1 MSSNAIPR
9 RRLLHA
15 ASAFALVALP
25 ARAETWP
32 SRPLRIIV
40 PFPPGGPADGTAR
53 VLAEQLTPEL
63 GQNVIVENRPGAGSA
78 IGVTVAAQAR
88 DGHTLLMG
96 SNSMVVNPS
105 LQPSIGY
112 DVERDFEAVGM
123 VSAQPLVLV
132 VPASSPIKSV
142 AELIT
147 EAKANPATVST
158 GNSGYGTLAH
168 LASEIFAA
176 QAGITLTPVPYK
188 GESALLPDLVGG
200 LVSAGFLNLPGIA
213 AQIKSGKLRPLA
225 VSSPQPIA
233 ALPDVPTFRALGYPA
248 VEVQGWAAIVAPKG
262 TIPPEGLSR
271 LEAALAKALD
281 SPAVL
286 ERFKALSLDPMK
298 MDRAATARFLKEEG
312 ERYAAIIKAR
322 GIKAE

>member
-1 MSSNAIPR
+1 MHSYAIPR
-9 RRLLHA
+9 RFLLQT
-15 ASAFALVALP
+15 ASAFSLLATAV
-25 ARAETWP
+25 RADSWP
-32 SRPLRIIV
+32 NKPVRLIV

-63 GQNVIVENRPGAGSA
+63 GQSVIVENRPGAGSA

-88 DGHTLLMG
+88 DGHTLLIG

-112 DVERDFEAVGM
+112 DVARDFEAVTLL
-123 VSAQPLVLV
+123 STQPLVLV
-132 VPASSPIKSV
+132 VPSSSAITSV
-142 AELIT
+142 DGLIA
-147 EAKANPATVST
+147 EAKANPGKVST

-168 LASEIFAA
+168 LVSEIFAA

-225 VSSPQPIA
+225 VSSPQPLA
-233 ALPDVPTFRALGYPA
+233 ALPGVPTFRALGFPA
-248 VEVQGWAAIVAPKG
+248 AEVQGWAVIVAPKG
-262 TIPPEGLSR
+262 TIPPDGMAR
-271 LEAALAKALD
+271 LEAALSKALD
-281 SPAVL
+281 SAVVQD
-286 ERFKALSLDPMK
+286 RFKALSLDVVK
-298 MDRAATARFLKEEG
+298 TNRLATEHFLRDEA
-312 ERYAAIIKAR
+312 ERYATIIKAR